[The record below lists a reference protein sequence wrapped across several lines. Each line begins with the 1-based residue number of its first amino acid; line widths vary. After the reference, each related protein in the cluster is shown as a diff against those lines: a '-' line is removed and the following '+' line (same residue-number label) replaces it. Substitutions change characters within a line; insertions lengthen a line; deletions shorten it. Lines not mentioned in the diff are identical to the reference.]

1 MKRILAS
8 LAAII
13 LSASALI
20 SAQQPTDAPK
30 PKHYYLDDVAQFV
43 PSLAN
48 ATLTLCG
55 QGVSMHWRER
65 IALTLTSAVIC
76 EGTTL
81 ALKHIVHSRRPDG
94 SDYNSF
100 PSGHT
105 SRAFRGAEMLRAQH
119 GWTWGAGGYAVAI
132 GVGALRIHHH
142 RHRFGDVAAGAAIG
156 FLSARAAYLLLPLER
171 RIFGWNRSQVTAVAA
186 LSITPGSISVT
197 ASVIF

>member
-55 QGVSMHWRER
+55 QGASMHWRER

-142 RHRFGDVAAGAAIG
+142 RHRFKKH
-156 FLSARAAYLLLPLER
+156 
-171 RIFGWNRSQVTAVAA
+171 
-186 LSITPGSISVT
+186 PG
-197 ASVIF
+197 